1 MQMQRRRRLP
11 LELKCEVISAL
22 PFQHGRRMLLL
33 CIPIAINCVALV
45 RKQKKNR
52 WDPTV
57 CHDRLV
63 LIGPNRLIA
72 QRIGEANLG
81 WGSVRAEKPMSKN
94 PYFEVKI
101 LEQTW
106 EQSFI
111 SIGLAIKRMPLDA
124 FVGHDEGTYAYGSV
138 GFLMGHEAEGCSHAA
153 DGRPFIFK
161 GIPKFGVGDV
171 VGCGLN
177 LATRQIIYTKNGERL
192 HTAGFLVDSP
202 AADLFPCVSL
212 GWTGTKIEAN
222 FGPNF
227 QLEIEK

>member
-1 MQMQRRRRLP
+1 MQIQRRRRLP
-11 LELKCEVISAL
+11 LELQCEVISAL

-33 CIPIAINCVALV
+33 CIPIAINCIALV

-101 LEQTW
+101 LEKPIGRI
-106 EQSFI
+106 F
-111 SIGLAIKRMPLDA
+111 IGLATKRMPLNKP
-124 FVGHDEGTYAYGSV
+124 VGVYKGTYGYSNWGL
-138 GFLMGHEAEGCSHAA
+138 FWGHEVDGCSHNAN
-153 DGRPFIFK
+153 GRRPFIGGK
-161 GIPKFGVGDV
+161 PSFGVGDV
-171 VGCGLN
+171 IGCGLN
-177 LATRQIIYTKNGERL
+177 LATRQIIYTKNGRRL
-192 HTAGFLVDSP
+192 DTAGFLVDS
-202 AADLFPCVSL
+202 AVDLFPSVSL
-212 GWTGTKIEAN
+212 RKPGDKIEAN

-227 QLEIEK
+227 QWNISEEI